1 MKHMN
6 NYLMVSLPLK
16 MCKKK
21 TVTKTETVTDF
32 DLVKIL
38 HHREPRFG
46 GLDTMTNSCDVIPS
60 YIQMRHYQTS
70 YKPWVAWGVFQTLKY
85 CC

>member
-46 GLDTMTNSCDVIPS
+46 GIDT
-60 YIQMRHYQTS
+60 
-70 YKPWVAWGVFQTLKY
+70 KPM
-85 CC
+85 